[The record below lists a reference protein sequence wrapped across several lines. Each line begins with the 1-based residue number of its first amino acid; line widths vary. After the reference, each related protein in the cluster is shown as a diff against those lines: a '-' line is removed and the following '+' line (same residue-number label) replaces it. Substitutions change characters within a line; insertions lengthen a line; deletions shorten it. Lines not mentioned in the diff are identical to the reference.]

1 MTAAGAPR
9 EEQTGRG
16 AVHVGAGILASR
28 IFGLIRQRALAHYL
42 GLSFAADAFNAA
54 FRIPNFLQNLFG
66 EGVLSASFIPVYARL
81 IAEGDEAEAT
91 RTAGAIGTL
100 LTLTTAVLV
109 LIGVLATPLL
119 IGLIA
124 PGFTGDKRQLTIV
137 LVQILF
143 PGAGLLVI
151 SAWCLG
157 IQNSHRKFLLS
168 YSAPIVWNLA
178 IIVALVAKGR
188 TDGPAALA
196 VVAAGASVVGSALQ
210 LLVQL
215 PTVFRLVPRIA
226 PSIGRGSEHVRTV
239 IRNFVPVFVGRGVV
253 QISAYVDT
261 MIASFLPGGAVAAL
275 ASAQVLYTLPVSLF
289 GMAVSAAELP
299 AMSSVAGERDEI
311 AAALRTR
318 LERGLRRIA
327 FFVAAVRHR
336 VHRTGRHR
344 GAVRSSRP
352 AGSRMPTRS
361 TCGASWPA
369 RPLDCSHP
377 RWAACTHR
385 RITRCATRARRSASP
400 PFASSSRWCWGF
412 CSRSRCRSCS
422 ASTRRGAPPAS
433 PRRRAS
439 LGGWNS
445 HSCAGD

>member
-1 MTAAGAPR
+1 M
-9 EEQTGRG
+9 
-16 AVHVGAGILASR
+16 
-28 IFGLIRQRALAHYL
+28 
-42 GLSFAADAFNAA
+42 
-54 FRIPNFLQNLFG
+54 
-66 EGVLSASFIPVYARL
+66 
-81 IAEGDEAEAT
+81 
-91 RTAGAIGTL
+91 
-100 LTLTTAVLV
+100 
-109 LIGVLATPLL
+109 LATPLL

-124 PGFTGDKRQLTIV
+124 PGFTGDKRDLTIV

-157 IQNSHRKFLLS
+157 ILNSHRKFLLS

-178 IIVALVAKGR
+178 IIVALVLEGGTRRAR
-188 TDGPAALA
+188 RRSPWPPPAPRW
-196 VVAAGASVVGSALQ
+196 SGSALQ
-210 LLVQL
+210 LVVQL

-226 PSIGRGSEHVRTV
+226 PSLGRGSEHVRTV

-327 FFVAAVRHR
+327 FFVLPSGIAFIALGDIVAGALFQ
-336 VHRTGRHR
+336 TGRFTHADTMYVW
-344 GAVRSSRP
+344 GIL
-352 AGSRMPTRS
+352 AGSAVGLLAS
-361 TCGASWPA
+361 TLGRLYA
-369 RPLDCSHP
+369 
-377 RWAACTHR
+377 R
-385 RITRCATRARRSASP
+385 RITRCATRVRRSGSRR
-400 PFASSSRWCWGF
+400 FASCSRWCWGC
-412 CSRSRCRSCS
+412 CSRSPSRGCS
-422 ASTRRGAPPAS
+422 ASTPRGAPPAS

-439 LGGWNS
+439 PDGWSSRCLRRGLNARIGRTGLPMRFTLQLELAAA
-445 HSCAGD
+445 AGAAVAWASSSPRTCISPCCSPSSRSSRTARCTSASRLAMAVPEARDVLARVTRRR